1 MLEGILFELTMI
13 IMHRSGSI
21 QTSVVSPA
29 CPLVEQIT
37 EFNRK
42 YSVPGFR
49 VYVTC
54 GPYTETRCDRAAMKM
69 SGVKQESCR
78 DDW

>member
-1 MLEGILFELTMI
+1 MIEGILFELTLI
-13 IMHRSGSI
+13 IMKRSGSSQI
-21 QTSVVSPA
+21 STLAPTCPA
-29 CPLVEQIT
+29 VEQMT
-37 EFNRK
+37 ELNRK

-54 GPYTETRCDRAAMKM
+54 SPYIETRCDRVAMKM
-69 SGVKQESCR
+69 SGVNKEACR

>member
-1 MLEGILFELTMI
+1 MIEGILFELTLI
-13 IMHRSGSI
+13 IMRRSGSSQI
-21 QTSVVSPA
+21 SAVGPTCPA
-29 CPLVEQIT
+29 VEQMT
-37 EFNRK
+37 ELNSK

-54 GPYTETRCDRAAMKM
+54 GPYIETRCDRVAMAM
-69 SGVKQESCR
+69 SGVNKEACR

>member
-1 MLEGILFELTMI
+1 MIEGILFELTLI
-13 IMHRSGSI
+13 IMRRSGSSQI
-21 QTSVVSPA
+21 SVLEPTCPA
-29 CPLVEQIT
+29 VEQMI
-37 EFNRK
+37 ELNRK

-54 GPYTETRCDRAAMKM
+54 APYMETRCDRVAMAM
-69 SGVKQESCR
+69 SGVNKEACR